1 MMYDFSGYGNPLED
15 KYLPTDEEM
24 EQERQR
30 VLEWEEYQ
38 QDIGYIKNPYEI
50 ESREVS
56 SKYEVECMTQILQQL
71 QT

>member
-1 MMYDFSGYGNPLED
+1 MYDFSGYGNPLED

>member
-1 MMYDFSGYGNPLED
+1 MYDFSGYGNPLED

-38 QDIGYIKNPYEI
+38 KEQYYEKLYN
-50 ESREVS
+50 EEM
-56 SKYEVECMTQILQQL
+56 KEPL